1 MMRLRDEDGAT
12 SAKER
17 AMSELRYGFI
27 IPGGEANEI
36 VTMAR
41 EAEDKGWD
49 GVFYWDGVYIES
61 AGPMFDP
68 WAMLATI
75 ATQTSRVRI
84 GAMLTPVSRRRP
96 WKLARE
102 TMTVDQLSGGRL
114 VLPVGLGALD
124 DGGFGKVGEPTDRK
138 TRAELLDEGL
148 EILTGLWSGKP
159 FSYKGKHY
167 TLDEMTFLPPPV
179 QQPRIPIWVV
189 GAWPREK
196 SMARVLRY
204 DGLLP
209 AKLDANGSFADVTP
223 DDLRAMKTYIEE
235 RRTATTPFDIIYEG
249 RTPGDDLAQAA
260 EMVQPYAEA
269 GATWWIE
276 AMWEAPNTPTDVRRR
291 IQQGPPR
298 IA

>member
-1 MMRLRDEDGAT
+1 
-12 SAKER
+12 
-17 AMSELRYGFI
+17 MSELRYGFI